1 MASERRPE
9 KPPARHRSGRR
20 RCALVQTLFFSSGGD
35 TRDVHPLQPIPT
47 ATTTTTTT
55 LKAIP
60 PLLGWTPD
68 NIGRAAAAQLSG
80 VPLRA
85 FGASPSIYT
94 HTDNHHPTESYFF
107 LSSSSF

>member
-1 MASERRPE
+1 
-9 KPPARHRSGRR
+9 
-20 RCALVQTLFFSSGGD
+20 
-35 TRDVHPLQPIPT
+35 
-47 ATTTTTTT
+47 
-55 LKAIP
+55 
-60 PLLGWTPD
+60 
-68 NIGRAAAAQLSG
+68 